1 MQREDQY
8 ELIDLGSATAETRGT
23 PFGADDLKG
32 SLIPVAGLSDE

>member
-1 MQREDQY
+1 MQSEEEY
-8 ELIDLGSATAETRGT
+8 ELIDLGAATAETKGT